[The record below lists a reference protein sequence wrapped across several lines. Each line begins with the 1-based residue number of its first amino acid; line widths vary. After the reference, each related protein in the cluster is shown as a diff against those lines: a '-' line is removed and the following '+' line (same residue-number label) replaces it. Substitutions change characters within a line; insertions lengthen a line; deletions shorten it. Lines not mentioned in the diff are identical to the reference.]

1 MFVVELVRSV
11 YITPFADGSLPTSCK
26 PPSGEF
32 IRDEAGLNIGY
43 VLPIFEYTVDCERGN
58 VLAEVWDEFWYM
70 PLGVVDVT

>member
-11 YITPFADGSLPTSCK
+11 YITPFPGSLPISCK

-32 IRDEAGLNIGY
+32 IRDEDVGLNIGY
-43 VLPIFEYTVDCERGN
+43 ALPMFEYTVDWDRGN